1 MHAANL
7 FRFFFTQPGARLS
20 ARTVP
25 HGPFRG
31 EGTLDTALQLGGGVG
46 WFPSC
51 PGGGGVMG
59 FKLGWLPGLSIKTVK
74 LKFCTNILES
84 VLCSSPPKVLCPCSS
99 SRVGTPSRF
108 PPATASSLPSVS
120 S

>member
-51 PGGGGVMG
+51 PGGGGG
-59 FKLGWLPGLSIKTVK
+59 YGLQTGLAAGVINQNSEI
-74 LKFCTNILES
+74 
-84 VLCSSPPKVLCPCSS
+84 KVLYKYFGECL
-99 SRVGTPSRF
+99 V
-108 PPATASSLPSVS
+108 
-120 S
+120 